1 MKRFSL
7 WSIFVT
13 GALLFGCS
21 NSKGHLNQE
30 QSSPSTMTEAKAKE
44 LALQEVG
51 SGNIIEF
58 SYENDDKMPHYEFKI
73 LNDGVEHEVEISALD
88 GSVLKHDSKNH
99 SDGISNPVLDVVGVR
114 EIGEKLMDGTIVRI
128 RLEEEDH
135 QPVYEV
141 IAVDGTYKYEYEI
154 DAIDGHVVNQEKE
167 LINQVTTT
175 PNLEATLDVQKAKEI
190 ALSQVNGGVVT
201 EISLDMDD
209 SIPVYEVKVMADG
222 MEYKYEIS
230 GVDGRIIKES
240 TK

>member
-21 NSKGHLNQE
+21 NSQGHLNQE

-51 SGNIIEF
+51 GGSIIEF

-73 LNDGVEHEVEISALD
+73 LDDGVEHEVEISALD
-88 GSVLKHDSKNH
+88 GMVLKHDSKNH
-99 SDGISNPVLDVVGVR
+99 SDSISNPELDEIDVR
-114 EIGEKLMDGTIVRI
+114 EIVEKLMDGTIVYV

>member
-7 WSIFVT
+7 WSIVVT
-13 GALLFGCS
+13 GALLLGCS
-21 NSKGHLNQE
+21 KSPGDLNQE

-58 SYENDDKMPHYEFKI
+58 SYDNDDKIPHYEFKI

-88 GSVLKHDSKNH
+88 GSVLKHDSKDR
-99 SDGISNPVLDVVGVR
+99 SDGISNPVLDEVGVR
-114 EIGEKLMDGTIVRI
+114 EIAEKLMDGTIVRI

-154 DAIDGHVVNQEKE
+154 DAVDGHVVNQEKE
-167 LINQVTTT
+167 LIDQVTALPHLETT
-175 PNLEATLDVQKAKEI
+175 IDVEQAKSI
-190 ALSQVNGGVVT
+190 ASTQVQGGVVT
-201 EISLDMDD
+201 EISLDTDD
-209 SIPVYEVKVMADG
+209 RTPIYEVNVIANG
-222 MEYKYEIS
+222 IEYEYEIS
-230 GVDGRIIKES
+230 AVDGQVLQAS